1 VPDALVETGAA
12 ADVVLLVGSGVVLLV
27 GSGVVLLLVGSG
39 VVLLLV
45 VGGARAVVVLVLAAM
60 AAVVD
65 PAGARPHWG
74 GLSRNAKPGRLHS
87 HTEIQLGLRN
97 CGSNSSALVS
107 LSKAVKEPPLPIV
120 YETVQLLTNTEYIFL
135 LVSEVSKISCPEG
148 MNANP
153 DMKPPTKSYEFATTV
168 CTYIVVRFKVVSLRS
183 EI

>member
-12 ADVVLLVGSGVVLLV
+12 ADVVIGPGVVLLV

-45 VGGARAVVVLVLAAM
+45 VGGARVAVVLVLAAM

-65 PAGARPHWG
+65 PAGARTHWG

-87 HTEIQLGLRN
+87 HTEIQPGLRN
-97 CGSNSSALVS
+97 CGSNGSSALVS
-107 LSKAVKEPPLPIV
+107 LFKAVKVPPLPIV
-120 YETVQLLTNTEYIFL
+120 YETVQLLTKTENIFL

-153 DMKPPTKSYEFATTV
+153 VMKPPTKSYEFATTV

-183 EI
+183 ET